1 MAAPAGAVGA
11 GESLRQLSERLREG
25 RDRAAESAAQ
35 VVGRIADRAAGPTFG
50 ALRRRRPIVT
60 LGPTTIVTRNDD
72 VKEVLGDPAR
82 FTVDLYGPKMLAIT
96 GPFILGVDDT
106 PLYHHDHAALDR
118 AIVREDLPRLAEAM
132 YEAARELVEAR
143 RADGEIDVV
152 SQLADPALDRVIAG
166 YFGTPGPDT
175 ETQLRWARNVFE
187 ELFINVGDLPT
198 IRERA
203 LAAAA
208 RWRPHLDGLV
218 AARKAQLAAG
228 DDVPDDVLTRLLR
241 FQRAG
246 EPKLHDVAI
255 RHNLLGLV
263 TGWIPTISNAFARIV
278 EELLRREGELARAQE
293 PARAGDRDLVGAYAF
308 EASRFRPQNFALLR
322 HVPKETTIAAGTDRE
337 ATVKAGSTVY
347 AATLSAM
354 HDPDAVAAPDE
365 FLVDRPW
372 SDYMLFGHGMHTCY
386 GQQMV
391 RAQLPALATALL
403 EGPRIERAEGRSGK
417 LRFGGPFPS
426 GLTVRFAG

>member
-1 MAAPAGAVGA
+1 MTATAGAAGA
-11 GESLRQLSERLREG
+11 GALLGHVAQRLRAG

-35 VVGRIADRAAGPTFG
+35 VVGRIADRVARPTFA

-82 FTVDLYGPKMLAIT
+82 FTVDLYGPKMTAIT

-118 AIVREDLPRLAEAM
+118 AIVREDLPRLADAM
-132 YEAARELVEAR
+132 YEAARELVDER
-143 RADGEIDVV
+143 RASGEIDVV
-152 SQLADPALDRVIAG
+152 VQLADPALDRVIAG

-203 LAAAA
+203 LADAAQ
-208 RWRPHLDGLV
+208 WRPHLDGLI
-218 AARKAQLAAG
+218 AARKARLAAG

-241 FQRAG
+241 FQGEG
-246 EPKLHDVAI
+246 EPKLHDIAI
-255 RHNLLGLV
+255 RHNLLGNI
-263 TGWIPTISNAFARIV
+263 TGWIPTISNSFARIV
-278 EELLRREGELARAQE
+278 EELLQREDELERAQVA
-293 PARAGDRDLVGAYAF
+293 ARAGDRELVAAYAF

-322 HVPKETTIAAGTDRE
+322 HVPQDTTIAAGTDRE
-337 ATVKAGSTVY
+337 ATVKAGATVY

-365 FLVDRPW
+365 FRVDRPW

-391 RAQLPALATALL
+391 RAQLPALAMALL
-403 EGPRIERAEGRSGK
+403 EGPRIERAEGSRGK
-417 LRFGGPFPS
+417 LRFGGPYPS
-426 GLTVRFAG
+426 GLTLRFAG